1 MYVGGRKGSPTASR
15 GGTLDSMQYEM
26 RPIVH
31 DELAAFMALESENFG
46 GDPPD
51 AVQLDRDRAEFE
63 FDRSLGVF
71 DDGALVATAGA
82 ISFELTVPGARIL
95 PAAGIAC
102 VTVAPTHRRRGI
114 LTSMMGRLLGD
125 TLARGEPLAI
135 LHPSESQIYGRFG
148 YGLATSEA
156 ALAIETRHA
165 RLAQPAEAA
174 GSIVALRGEQA
185 AEVLPALYDQARRA
199 IVGATSRSAAYWRN
213 WLSFEAS
220 ARDGWS
226 VGRLVAFR
234 GADGTYQGYL
244 AYRIKRNWQDAMPAH
259 TARVGD
265 LLALTQQ
272 ARAALWQFCLSLDL
286 VTRVEVPYGPVE
298 EPLRWQLA
306 DPRRLQV
313 TRLSDALWL
322 RILDVPAAMCGRGY
336 RVAGELV
343 LSIDDS
349 FRPAL
354 TGSYRLMC
362 GPDGATCERT
372 ERAADLALTAG
383 ELGAIY
389 LGGVTPSVLARA
401 GRVRELRP
409 GAVALADAIFAAEM
423 TPWATTHF

>member
-1 MYVGGRKGSPTASR
+1 MLLGESPPPTASG
-15 GGTLDSMQYEM
+15 GGTLDSMHYEM
-26 RPIVH
+26 RPIVR
-31 DELAAFMALESENFG
+31 DELAEFMALESENFG

-51 AVQLDRDRAEFE
+51 AVQLERDQTEFE
-63 FDRSLGVF
+63 LARSLGVF

-82 ISFELTVPGARIL
+82 ISFELTLPGGRML

-114 LTSMMGRLLGD
+114 LTSMMGRLLD
-125 TLARGEPLAI
+125 DALARGEALAI

-165 RLAQPAEAA
+165 RLASPAEAEGA
-174 GSIVALRGEQA
+174 IVALRGERA
-185 AEVLPALYDQARRA
+185 AEVLPALYDQARRG

-213 WLSFEAS
+213 WLSYQAS
-220 ARDGWS
+220 ASDGWS
-226 VGRLVAFR
+226 TGRLVACR

-244 AYRIKRNWQDAMPAH
+244 AYRIKRHWQDAMPAH

-265 LLALTQQ
+265 LFALTQQ
-272 ARAALWQFCLSLDL
+272 ARTALWRFCLSLDL

-322 RILDVPAAMCGRGY
+322 RVLDVPAALCGRGY
-336 RVAGELV
+336 QVAGDLV
-343 LSIDDS
+343 LAVDDS
-349 FRPAL
+349 FRTAL
-354 TGSYRLMC
+354 TRSYRLVC
-362 GPDGATCERT
+362 GPDGATCERID
-372 ERAADLALTAG
+372 RAADLALSAAD
-383 ELGAIY
+383 LGAVY
-389 LGGVTPSVLARA
+389 LGGVTPSTLARA

-409 GAVALADAIFAAEM
+409 GALALADAIFSAEM
-423 TPWATTHF
+423 LPWATTHF